1 MLESFGSKCC
11 MNFQGYTNSASAQRA
26 MLHKTHYGLTVFY
39 SNCGGKTKFKILFK
53 ILAFLVHG
61 NSRNESII
69 ILLEV
74 EYVST

>member
-1 MLESFGSKCC
+1 MMEGFGSKCC
-11 MNFQGYTNSASAQRA
+11 MNFQGFTNSPSAQRTT
-26 MLHKTHYGLTVFY
+26 LHTKHCGFAVFFPTMEVKPNLKY
-39 SNCGGKTKFKILFK
+39 SQ

-61 NSRNESII
+61 NNRNESIV